1 MEFVLLGHLTEVV
14 QTWGNLLGLS
24 KDAVSYQ
31 DLYFLQS
38 SLLLLLIAGFC
49 TSGWHRSI
57 QKWLKK
63 RTLTAWIPTIVV
75 PVGDVLFLGLSVL
88 AMASNAIPPLF
99 FRW

>member
-1 MEFVLLGHLTEVV
+1 M
-14 QTWGNLLGLS
+14 
-24 KDAVSYQ
+24 
-31 DLYFLQS
+31 
-38 SLLLLLIAGFC
+38 LLLLIAGFC
-49 TSGWHRSI
+49 TSGWHCPI

-88 AMASNAIPPLF
+88 AMASNAVPPLF